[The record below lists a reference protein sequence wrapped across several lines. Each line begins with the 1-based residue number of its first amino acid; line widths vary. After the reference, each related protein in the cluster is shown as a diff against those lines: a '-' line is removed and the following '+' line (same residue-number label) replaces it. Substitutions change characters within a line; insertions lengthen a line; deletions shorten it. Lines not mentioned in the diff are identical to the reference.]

1 MKSFSIFQIVILA
14 SFAALAVAGVLIF
27 AFLVGGSRD
36 ATVGEVEIWG
46 TLSESAYTTVM
57 RQLAEEDSRLRQ
69 VKYVQKNADTFDRE
83 LLDALASG
91 QGPDI
96 VVLRHDY
103 ILKDGSKMVTIPFE
117 SFPKEQFEST
127 FVDAAYPFLSAEGVV
142 GVPFAIDP
150 MVLYW
155 NKDMLGTAGFAKP
168 PQYWDE
174 MFAIGSQAT
183 RRDPTNSIE
192 KSGVALGEY
201 TNVTHA
207 KDILSLLI
215 IQAGGRVTSR
225 DASGTLRPTLV
236 AKVGE
241 GTQGASESA
250 LRFFTDFANPVKTHY
265 SWNRALQESRQA
277 FAAGDLALY
286 LGYASE
292 EPTIRR
298 INPNLNFGIS
308 ATPQIRDED
317 VSMNMARVYGYAIP
331 RASDNQQ
338 GALTIA
344 YLLAGKEQSALITQA
359 LGIPAARR
367 DVLAEPKTGNEQL
380 IIKQAIIGRTWVDP
394 DPGRTDE
401 IFRDMI
407 QGVTSG
413 AAKITEALQR
423 ADRAMGDIIND

>member
-1 MKSFSIFQIVILA
+1 
-14 SFAALAVAGVLIF
+14 
-27 AFLVGGSRD
+27 
-36 ATVGEVEIWG
+36 
-46 TLSESAYTTVM
+46 
-57 RQLAEEDSRLRQ
+57 
-69 VKYVQKNADTFDRE
+69 
-83 LLDALASG
+83 
-91 QGPDI
+91 
-96 VVLRHDY
+96 
-103 ILKDGSKMVTIPFE
+103 
-117 SFPKEQFEST
+117 
-127 FVDAAYPFLSAEGVV
+127 
-142 GVPFAIDP
+142 
-150 MVLYW
+150 
-155 NKDMLGTAGFAKP
+155 
-168 PQYWDE
+168 
-174 MFAIGSQAT
+174 
-183 RRDPTNSIE
+183 
-192 KSGVALGEY
+192 
-201 TNVTHA
+201 
-207 KDILSLLI
+207 
-215 IQAGGRVTSR
+215 
-225 DASGTLRPTLV
+225 
-236 AKVGE
+236 
-241 GTQGASESA
+241 